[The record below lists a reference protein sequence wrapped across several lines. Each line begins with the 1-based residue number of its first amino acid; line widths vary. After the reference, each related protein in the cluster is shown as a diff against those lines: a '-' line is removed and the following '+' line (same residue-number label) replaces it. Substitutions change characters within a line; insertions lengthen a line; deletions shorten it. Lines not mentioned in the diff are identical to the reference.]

1 MRLHVK
7 CFYALMLIL
16 VYNFTTNITCNGKV
30 QKRAIDFDEIADFA
44 DIVEPEP
51 SHLKSD
57 ITFRNSLDKIRNLNL
72 DLELPK
78 EITRRYIPSTS
89 ENYVTARSSAA
100 TDTHISNYSDDMN
113 RIISFRMKLF
123 KARSKRFINKRKRYI
138 YLPIVT
144 PHGATLMVVL
154 TTPRSTTLDLLG
166 TKKIDNSDVT
176 TTQISSMKTTN
187 SPRKVATIPSSTVS
201 AHTEKHIRSSSTNQ
215 GSSSQ
220 ISHSDDEYPL
230 FGADGFYSDSIE
242 GNDLPLV
249 PLEIQKRSK
258 REAEDKP
265 VPRGLEELL
274 RVVPVN
280 INEDR
285 PHDTDGE
292 IINKGKQSIPV
303 VHITNI
309 PHSSSSSK
317 VPAASKKMQTSFS
330 PTSSIN
336 PNSVSTM
343 ATTSDGNH
351 LVTKFSSG
359 VSERHSSVTPTSK
372 IEIKPSYNS
381 NPYRWEN
388 DIIKELNVKYK
399 KDVMSRMSAA
409 KFITPT
415 VFAHLQ
421 STPQKF
427 IREDMETM
435 ETSTTIETPTTSVS
449 VGGETTNLPVCKGKE
464 CKKLTQ
470 NFMVYNDT
478 AGDCNKLAN
487 EEGGTG
493 GYNIINN
500 DETPTTSLDF
510 KCPSSFTTTE
520 VSTTTKSSSC
530 DKLHPSVCEPS
541 DEEEVEPCDLNLAKE
556 AQKAASCQA
565 EKKKKKKLHDKQKAK
580 NKLNIDKRQITAT
593 LTNTN
598 MHTPPSFGFQQPPS
612 FIPNSDIQRALN
624 LIVSTQNP
632 SNYQN
637 TYPSAS
643 ISANQVSA
651 IQNVFSTPA
660 PPTQLDR
667 VVKKSIDKCV
677 VSSVIENLKM
687 VDQKLADAVDPLH
700 SAQEQLDLATRCEV
714 TTLSCSDLNHGN
726 GGGGGDLLA
735 DLSDAE
741 KGALQRLAIKIIS
754 NQNAKLKRADGM
766 PIMPV
771 DQEFRDMA
779 KRGIAKTKISPQSE
793 SLDQIDY
800 DYADQDRLSRLQRDL
815 SVAQEI
821 EMIVQ
826 KIKQRQNNRLKRNI
840 LILNKN
846 INDENQKP
854 KSDEFG
860 EENFGFDNDQT
871 KLSRSLGD
879 NNKVNGNNVEE
890 YQSPKKKTKPK
901 KLWRKL
907 FGLTGNRNN
916 NRFLDQDFPNSQSI
930 QKAKKDTNKLK
941 S

>member
-1 MRLHVK
+1 M
-7 CFYALMLIL
+7 
-16 VYNFTTNITCNGKV
+16 
-30 QKRAIDFDEIADFA
+30 
-44 DIVEPEP
+44 
-51 SHLKSD
+51 
-57 ITFRNSLDKIRNLNL
+57 
-72 DLELPK
+72 
-78 EITRRYIPSTS
+78 
-89 ENYVTARSSAA
+89 
-100 TDTHISNYSDDMN
+100 
-113 RIISFRMKLF
+113 
-123 KARSKRFINKRKRYI
+123 
-138 YLPIVT
+138 
-144 PHGATLMVVL
+144 
-154 TTPRSTTLDLLG
+154 
-166 TKKIDNSDVT
+166 
-176 TTQISSMKTTN
+176 
-187 SPRKVATIPSSTVS
+187 
-201 AHTEKHIRSSSTNQ
+201 
-215 GSSSQ
+215 
-220 ISHSDDEYPL
+220 
-230 FGADGFYSDSIE
+230 
-242 GNDLPLV
+242 
-249 PLEIQKRSK
+249 
-258 REAEDKP
+258 
-265 VPRGLEELL
+265 
-274 RVVPVN
+274 
-280 INEDR
+280 
-285 PHDTDGE
+285 
-292 IINKGKQSIPV
+292 
-303 VHITNI
+303 
-309 PHSSSSSK
+309 
-317 VPAASKKMQTSFS
+317 
-330 PTSSIN
+330 
-336 PNSVSTM
+336 
-343 ATTSDGNH
+343 
-351 LVTKFSSG
+351 
-359 VSERHSSVTPTSK
+359 
-372 IEIKPSYNS
+372 
-381 NPYRWEN
+381 
-388 DIIKELNVKYK
+388 
-399 KDVMSRMSAA
+399 
-409 KFITPT
+409 
-415 VFAHLQ
+415 
-421 STPQKF
+421 
-427 IREDMETM
+427 
-435 ETSTTIETPTTSVS
+435 
-449 VGGETTNLPVCKGKE
+449 
-464 CKKLTQ
+464 
-470 NFMVYNDT
+470 
-478 AGDCNKLAN
+478 
-487 EEGGTG
+487 
-493 GYNIINN
+493 
-500 DETPTTSLDF
+500 
-510 KCPSSFTTTE
+510 
-520 VSTTTKSSSC
+520 
-530 DKLHPSVCEPS
+530 CEPS

-779 KRGIAKTKISPQSE
+779 KRGIAKTTISPQSE

-930 QKAKKDTNKLK
+930 HKGKKRHK
-941 S
+941 